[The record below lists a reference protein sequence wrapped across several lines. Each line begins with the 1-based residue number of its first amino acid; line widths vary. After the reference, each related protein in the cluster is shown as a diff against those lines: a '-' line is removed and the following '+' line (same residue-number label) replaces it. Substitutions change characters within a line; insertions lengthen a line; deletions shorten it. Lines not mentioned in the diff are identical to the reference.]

1 MPHSKSAKKRHKKN
15 VARRTVNRAVKST
28 LKTHVARVHDAVAKK
43 DFAKAD
49 QEARL
54 TAEKLDRAAAKNVIH
69 KNAASRTKSRLAQ
82 MIKKAKHATPAA
94 AK

>member
-28 LKTHVARVHDAVAKK
+28 LKTHVSRVRDAVAKN
-43 DFAKAD
+43 DLAKAD

-54 TAEKLDRAAAKNVIH
+54 IAEKLDRAAAKNVIH
-69 KNAASRTKSRLAQ
+69 KNAAARTKSRLSQ
-82 MIKKAKHATPAA
+82 LIKKAKTAKPATA
-94 AK
+94 

>member
-28 LKTHVARVHDAVAKK
+28 LKTHVSRVRDAVAKK

-54 TAEKLDRAAAKNVIH
+54 IAEKLDRAASKNVIH
-69 KNAASRTKSRLAQ
+69 KNAAARTKSRLSQ
-82 MIKKAKHATPAA
+82 LIKKAKTAKPATA
-94 AK
+94 